1 MPTARINFDL
11 PEVYQML
18 STLDGTFP
26 DNGGTA
32 YHAGSGIENGGLST
46 GVGTD
51 ELRDAD
57 DATYAQAQVSTTR
70 YGSSPPE
77 IRTVDDGLDV
87 AMTTLDLDMSQVLVS
102 AVTVN
107 IRASVD
113 AHDGFAG
120 IQVFLHK
127 SWDRDAFGG
136 GANDD
141 PDWQHDE
148 VTNLELVDTTTQWLS
163 GTISTSGG
171 QWQQVA
177 FDATL
182 DPQGRRLFVETFLA
196 VDGVGAPIH
205 RLVFLPSQTIAPATV
220 GATNTYTFHFYEGYI
235 EFDYTPITTI
245 DGSVTA
251 SRAIMP

>member
-1 MPTARINFDL
+1 MPTARIDFDL

-18 STLDGTFP
+18 STLDGTYP

-32 YHAGSGIENGGLST
+32 YHAGSGIQNGTLGT
-46 GVGTD
+46 GVGTN

-70 YGSSPPE
+70 FGALSSE
-77 IRTVDDGLDV
+77 FRTVADGLDV
-87 AMTTLDLDMSQVLVS
+87 AAVTTLDLDLSQVLVS
-102 AVTVN
+102 SVTVN

-113 AHDGFAG
+113 VHDDIST
-120 IQVFLHK
+120 IQVYLHK
-127 SWDRDAFGG
+127 ATDRDAHGG
-136 GANDD
+136 SNDD
-141 PDWQHDE
+141 PAWQHDE
-148 VTNLELVDTTTQWLS
+148 VTNFELLDTTTQWLA
-163 GTISTSGG
+163 GAISTSGG

-205 RLVFLPSQTIAPATV
+205 RLEFLPAEVVAPATV
-220 GATNTYTFHFYEGYI
+220 GATNTYTFRFYEGYV
-235 EFDYTPITTI
+235 EFEYTPITTI
-245 DGSVTA
+245 DGSITA